1 MMSFFK
7 KFRATAPNDIR
18 AERFIQSLYSETHV
32 DYPSVKHSLDWS
44 TKRRH
49 LDFLHNFVNALKPK
63 VIIETGTFEGHGTYA
78 MAAAAHANDNH
89 ARIFTIDY
97 DGDPIQDAKGSVSQ
111 EQWLALKHIRQSH
124 LETIKNKFPNCM
136 VTFVEGDSREVLPV
150 LLDTIDQWDFWYQ
163 DSMHFAEGIQQEW
176 EIMEAKAAVNATIIF
191 DDISKKN
198 RFSRWFKANYKRS
211 WRFAPRRDFGH
222 KQCLAQ
228 KK

>member
-1 MMSFFK
+1 
-7 KFRATAPNDIR
+7 
-18 AERFIQSLYSETHV
+18 
-32 DYPSVKHSLDWS
+32 
-44 TKRRH
+44 
-49 LDFLHNFVNALKPK
+49 
-63 VIIETGTFEGHGTYA
+63 
-78 MAAAAHANDNH
+78 
-89 ARIFTIDY
+89 
-97 DGDPIQDAKGSVSQ
+97 
-111 EQWLALKHIRQSH
+111 
-124 LETIKNKFPNCM
+124 

-150 LLDTIDQWDFWYQ
+150 VLDTIDQWDFWYQ